1 MRTSTSGPASCVCRR
16 RLTFQV
22 RLVTAL
28 LTLVLSAFCSQQ
40 ADKETPS
47 EESQPEPA
55 GTRMRGEVI
64 LGHEVREF
72 KPCGEDVALWVI
84 PSPELVDAYEA
95 LSYEAYAPVYVELRG
110 EFGPPP
116 ETGFGADYD
125 GQLTVLSLM
134 RAAPAAESR
143 GCAEELN
150 GIAFRASGNE
160 PFWNARVSREEI
172 VFSALGAAD
181 LIFPSVAPRPEQGGW
196 IYQTETDS
204 NFIVLTVE
212 EGSCSDTM
220 VGARYSWRARV
231 TVNSDTYEGCAWEGD
246 DTPGAFSWGVR

>member
-16 RLTFQV
+16 RMTFQV

-116 ETGFGADYD
+116 ETGFRSRLRRTAHCAQPDAG
-125 GQLTVLSLM
+125 
-134 RAAPAAESR
+134 RA
-143 GCAEELN
+143 G
-150 GIAFRASGNE
+150 
-160 PFWNARVSREEI
+160 SRE
-172 VFSALGAAD
+172 
-181 LIFPSVAPRPEQGGW
+181 PRLRRR
-196 IYQTETDS
+196 
-204 NFIVLTVE
+204 N
-212 EGSCSDTM
+212 
-220 VGARYSWRARV
+220 
-231 TVNSDTYEGCAWEGD
+231 
-246 DTPGAFSWGVR
+246 